1 MTDLPATAPYRL
13 GRWYTPLGLPL
24 CVPPSLVTIGCG
36 TGILAC
42 CPSPTPCGLGLGP
55 THPQLINMAAEP
67 CGLRW
72 GGFTPPSRYSYRHS
86 HLSPLQPCSRSTF
99 AADDNAPLP
108 CVALRYTSAASVVA
122 LSPGGLSAPEH
133 VRPVSYYA
141 LFQGMAASKPTSW
154 LSLRSDILAHLD
166 HTWGP

>member
-36 TGILAC
+36 TGMLTC

-55 THPQLINMAAEP
+55 TNPQLINMAAEP

-72 GGFTPPSRYSYRHS
+72 GGFSPPSRYSYRHS
-86 HLSPLQPCSRSTF
+86 HLLPLQLCSRSTF
-99 AADDNAPLP
+99 SADNNAPLP
-108 CVALRYTSAASVVA
+108 RKSRNSHIRGFGGGLEPRWIVGARA
-122 LSPGGLSAPEH
+122 LSTSELLRTLS
-133 VRPVSYYA
+133 RNGC
-141 LFQGMAASKPTSW
+141 F
-154 LSLRSDILAHLD
+154 
-166 HTWGP
+166 

>member
-1 MTDLPATAPYRL
+1 MADFPATAPYRL

-24 CVPPSLVTIGCG
+24 CVPPSLVTIVCG
-36 TGILAC
+36 TGMLTC

-55 THPQLINMAAEP
+55 TNPQLINMAAEP

-72 GGFTPPSRYSYRHS
+72 GGFSPPSRYSYRHS
-86 HLSPLQPCSRSTF
+86 HLSSLQPCFRSTF

-108 CVALRYTSAASVVA
+108 RTHTGTSAASVVA

-133 VRPVSYYA
+133 SRPVSYYA

-154 LSLRSDILAHLD
+154 LSPRSDILAHLD